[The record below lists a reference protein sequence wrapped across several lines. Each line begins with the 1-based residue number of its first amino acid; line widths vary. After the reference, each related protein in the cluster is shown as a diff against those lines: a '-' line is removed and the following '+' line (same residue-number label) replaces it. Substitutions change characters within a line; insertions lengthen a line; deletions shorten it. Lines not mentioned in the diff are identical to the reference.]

1 MGVFLRAKHWQLFV
15 LTFAIPILA
24 EIIFMFSIFSQLL
37 EHPGTLVDVNSI
49 FNYFKF
55 FPIIMLLFMGGLLGW
70 QWSVAIGMQKWVPPG
85 VKMKVGKFKIFFF
98 IPVVYLT
105 LLMTLI
111 FFVFPMN
118 FSNPNDFVPGFFI
131 AFAIIVPFHLFSMFC
146 LFYCIYFVSKT
157 LKTVELQKEVAFA
170 DFALEFFLVW
180 FFPIG
185 VWILQP
191 KINKLAYEYKHPALQ

>member
-1 MGVFLRAKHWQLFV
+1 MNLFLRAKHWQLFL
-15 LTFAIPILA
+15 LTFGIPLLA
-24 EIIFMFSIFSQLL
+24 EIIFMSYIFSQLIT
-37 EHPGTLVDVNSI
+37 HPNTVTNVSLV

-55 FPIIMLLFMGGLLGW
+55 FPFIMLLFMGGLLGW
-70 QWSVAIGMQKWVPPG
+70 QWSVAIGMQKLVPDG

-98 IPVVYLT
+98 VPVVYLT
-105 LLMTLI
+105 LLMIFI
-111 FFVFPMN
+111 FFVFPMD
-118 FSNPNDFVPGFFI
+118 FSNPNDFVPGFLI
-131 AFAIIVPFHLFSMFC
+131 GFAIIMPVHLFSMFC

-157 LKTVELQKEVAFA
+157 LKTVELQKEVVFA

-191 KINKLAYEYKHPALQ
+191 KINKIVAEYSAQPML